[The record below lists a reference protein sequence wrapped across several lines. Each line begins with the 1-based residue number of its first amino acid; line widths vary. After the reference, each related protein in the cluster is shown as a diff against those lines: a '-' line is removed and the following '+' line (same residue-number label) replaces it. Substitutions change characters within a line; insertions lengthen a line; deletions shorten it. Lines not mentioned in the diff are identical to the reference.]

1 MKKETGYNKI
11 FTNNHNIE
19 FNSYLKNPPTIINKK
34 IEDKKISIE
43 FNDKIYC
50 YEFNLKQVEEV
61 YVTGK
66 YKDLLDKN
74 PMSIS
79 SIIYI
84 Y

>member
-1 MKKETGYNKI
+1 MKKT
-11 FTNNHNIE
+11 
-19 FNSYLKNPPTIINKK
+19 
-34 IEDKKISIE
+34 SIK

-50 YEFNLKQVEEV
+50 YEFNLKQGEEV
-61 YVTGK
+61 YVSGK

-79 SIIYI
+79 CVIYI